1 MNALDSLL
9 ETPLAYHLGWTL
21 VHFLWQGLLVGTVY
35 ACLRP
40 LLKDASPQTR
50 YSLSLC
56 ALGVLA
62 ALPLATFAYLLTA
75 PVATPAL
82 VGTAAGF
89 AHSVGPVQSSFLDIL
104 RQALRPLI
112 PWTVPAWCTG
122 VGLMAIKSFM
132 AWRRARILTRKD
144 AVPAP
149 DIWQQTLMRLALRV
163 GVRVHINLLVT
174 AKVAVPC
181 VVGWLKPVILL
192 PPSAF
197 MALTPL
203 QLEMILAHELSH
215 IRRLDYLVNLMQVVI
230 ETLLFYHP
238 VVRWISSDVRRERE
252 LCCDDSAVQACGDAL
267 HYAHALTD
275 LEVLRGIDMSPA
287 MGVNGGDLMMRVER
301 LIESHHAPAPAPR
314 LTSVMLASTLCL
326 SGMLALASARNM
338 PASVLQS
345 FALSLSQLHATGAAY
360 STPAS
365 GHAGSQLVPTLFGSD
380 RRDTPRHAEIRRLQL
395 DAVLLQPV
403 TAPAELAAT
412 VVTTDPAPAAPV
424 QVGGDS
430 LASLLTPDSGS
441 TAVMDVNKR
450 AIAPIHIINMKGSDS
465 PPPKTRHEH
474 CEPITGSRVC
484 N

>member
-1 MNALDSLL
+1 MNALD
-9 ETPLAYHLGWTL
+9 TPLAYHLGWTL

-40 LLKDASPQTR
+40 LLRDASPQTR
-50 YSLSLC
+50 YSFSLC
-56 ALGVLA
+56 ALLILA

-75 PVATPAL
+75 PETTPAL
-82 VGTAAGF
+82 VGAAEGF
-89 AHSVGPVQSSFLDIL
+89 GHSVDASQPSFPDTL

-112 PWTVPAWCTG
+112 PWTVPAWCAG
-122 VGLMAIKSFM
+122 VILMAFKSFM

-144 AVPAP
+144 AIPAP
-149 DIWQQTLMRLALRV
+149 HDWQQTLLRLALRV
-163 GVRVHINLLVT
+163 GVRAHINLLVT
-174 AKVAVPC
+174 AKVTVPC
-181 VVGWLKPVILL
+181 VVGWLKPAILL

-267 HYAHALTD
+267 DYAHALTD
-275 LEVLRGIDMSPA
+275 LEGLRGIDTSPA
-287 MGVNGGDLMMRVER
+287 IGVNGGDLAMRVER
-301 LIESHHAPAPAPR
+301 LLESHHAPASAPR
-314 LTSVMLASTLCL
+314 LTSVILASALCL

-338 PASVLQS
+338 PTSVLQS
-345 FALSLSQLHATGAAY
+345 FALPMPQLQMTGVAY
-360 STPAS
+360 STPTS
-365 GHAGSQLVPTLFGSD
+365 GHSGSRLMPTALETD
-380 RRDTPRHAEIRRLQL
+380 RPVVPRHGAIRPLRL
-395 DAVLLQPV
+395 DAVSLQPM
-403 TAPAELAAT
+403 TAPAELVASVVAA
-412 VVTTDPAPAAPV
+412 DPAPAAPV

-430 LASLLTPDSGS
+430 LASLLAADSGLP
-441 TAVMDVNKR
+441 AVLDANKR
-450 AIAPIHIINMKGSDS
+450 ATAPMQVISMHGNDS
-465 PPPKTRHEH
+465 PPPKMRHVR
-474 CEPITGSRVC
+474 CEPLTGSRVC